1 MAGARPGSGNFSFTV
16 TGRSA
21 HAGRNPEDGRNA
33 LVAAADLALRL
44 KKGVGPRLSINPAK
58 IDGGSPNNVV
68 PDLAILR
75 VNLRPA
81 TLDDQDRAQ
90 SLIDGAVGQV
100 AAEHDVQIH
109 VHGHFARPPKPV
121 TPETEALFGLVQQA
135 GADLGQSI
143 GWQPTGGVCDG
154 NNIAACG
161 VPVID
166 TMGVRGGSIHSMEE
180 YLIVESLA
188 ERAALSAL
196 TILRLAEGA

>member
-1 MAGARPGSGNFSFTV
+1 VSPT
-16 TGRSA
+16 
-21 HAGRNPEDGRNA
+21 
-33 LVAAADLALRL
+33 
-44 KKGVGPRLSINPAK
+44 LSVNPAK

-68 PDLAILR
+68 PDLAVLR

-81 TLDDQDRAQ
+81 TLDDQARAEA
-90 SLIDGAVGQV
+90 LIERSVQQV
-100 AAEHDVQIH
+100 ATDHDVAID

-121 TPETEALFGLVQQA
+121 TPAMDALYGIVKQA
-135 GADLGQSI
+135 GADLGQAI

-166 TMGVRGGSIHSMEE
+166 TMGVRGGKIHSMEE
-180 YLIVESLA
+180 YLIIDSLA

-196 TILRLAEGA
+196 TLCRLAGEAA